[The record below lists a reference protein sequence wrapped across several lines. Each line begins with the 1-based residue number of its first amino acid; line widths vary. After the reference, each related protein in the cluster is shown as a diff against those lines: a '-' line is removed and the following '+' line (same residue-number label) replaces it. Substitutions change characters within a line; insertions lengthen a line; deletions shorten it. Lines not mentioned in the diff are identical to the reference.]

1 VPIAYAIVSFWETS
15 SLGRV
20 DVLSDAVTAARAG
33 LPTSYRVECRPP
45 WGRQYQPVPGAGLH
59 VILEGSCWLIDPT
72 GPPVALGVGDILF
85 LPHGDRHG
93 IADQP
98 GTPLLPMI
106 DGPDQI
112 LWQEQRRPTDPHTVR
127 IGPDGVAHNGPVT
140 VMLCG
145 MYRFARERPHPLI
158 RDLPDV
164 VHLPARLGQHHQL
177 RTTIDL
183 LATELGASRPGT
195 RAAVTA
201 ILDLLLVHMLRAWYD
216 GSPNIG
222 WGAALTDP
230 VVGAALRAIHDD
242 PSRQWTVEDLGALAG
257 MSRAAFARRFKRL
270 AGQGP
275 LTYLTWWRMTL
286 AARLLRESDA
296 PLAAVGH
303 QIGYGSE
310 FAFANAFKRQYG
322 VSPGRYRDCRQNMM
336 AA

>member
-1 VPIAYAIVSFWETS
+1 M
-15 SLGRV
+15 GV
-20 DVLSDAVTAARAG
+20 DVLSDAVTAARTG

-45 WGRQYQPVPGAGLH
+45 WGRQYQPVAGAGFH

-72 GPPVALGVGDILF
+72 GPPVALGVGDILL
-85 LPHGDRHG
+85 LPRGDRHG
-93 IADQP
+93 MVDQP
-98 GTPLLPMI
+98 GTPLLPMTYE
-106 DGPDQI
+106 PDQAPG
-112 LWQEQRRPTDPHTVR
+112 QEQRRPTDPHTVR
-127 IGPDGVAHNGPVT
+127 IGPDGVAHNGPGT
-140 VMLCG
+140 VILCG

-177 RTTIDL
+177 RTTVEL
-183 LATELGASRPGT
+183 LANELGTSRPGT
-195 RAAVTA
+195 QAAVTA
-201 ILDLLLVHMLRAWYD
+201 ILDLLLVHMLRAWYE

-222 WGAALTDP
+222 WSAALTDP
-230 VVGAALRAIHDD
+230 VVGTALRAIHDD

-270 AGQGP
+270 VSQGP

-296 PLAAVGH
+296 PLASVGR

-310 FAFANAFKRQYG
+310 FAFATAFKRQYG
-322 VSPGRYRDCRQNMM
+322 VPPGRYRGRRQKE
-336 AA
+336 AVA